1 MQHSDTQAIA
11 EFCQAHLDLAAAQ
24 LVDEDYYQSLPFC
37 VIDSVYSIK
46 ANYTSTRNTVIRFC
60 DYFGLNR
67 VNRSRPGATA
77 EQLSISTFI
86 KLYDQHGVVAM
97 AEQVYQN
104 RQRTSTRS
112 GILKSEAALRF
123 SQVLQRCGVEYLQDV
138 AQVIGDPAF
147 EQQVQSIPGQA
158 SGISVRYFYILAGS
172 DDYIKPDRM
181 ITRFIQDAI
190 NKTFSVQQSHDAIVG
205 ACQLLAVDY
214 PRLTPRLLDNLIWR
228 YQRSR

>member
-1 MQHSDTQAIA
+1 MQHSDIQTIA
-11 EFCQAHLDLAAAQ
+11 DYCKTHLDLASAQ

-37 VIDSVYSIK
+37 VIDTVYSIN

-60 DYFGLNR
+60 DHFGLKR

-77 EQLSISTFI
+77 EQLSISAFI

-123 SQVLQRCGVEYLQDV
+123 SQVLALCGVEYLQDV
-138 AQVIGDPAF
+138 AKVIGDPAF
-147 EQQVQSIPGQA
+147 EQQIQSIPGQA

-181 ITRFIQDAI
+181 IARFIQAAI
-190 NKTFSVQQSHDAIVG
+190 NKTFSVQHSHDVIVG
-205 ACQLLAVDY
+205 TCQLLAVDY
-214 PRLTPRLLDNLIWR
+214 PQLTPRLLDNLIWR